1 MRFIYQF
8 LLTSCILFFNHLA
21 IGQSLTFKRGGKII
35 KTLSFEELKTKRA
48 SVKVSDPISKAETQY
63 QGVAFKDVLET
74 VYGTDWRSAG
84 EELIFTAEDG
94 YQPSIPLSLFLNNT
108 SYLAFGKDDG
118 EFSLES
124 EGKKIELSPYYLI
137 WENIKNTRIKEKS
150 ASIWPY
156 QIASI
161 DLVFFKEKFGRMA
174 PDENVSSGAKEG
186 FLVFRE
192 KCMSCH
198 KINGEGAETGIDLN
212 QPVPKIL
219 IYNKKWFKKWIL
231 EPKSIRPE
239 TSMPGLISTDIQA
252 SKNISSLISYLEAMS
267 KSFK

>member
-8 LLTSCILFFNHLA
+8 ILTTCLLSFHPSA
-21 IGQSLTFKRGGKII
+21 IGKSLAFKRGGKIM
-35 KTLSFEELKTKRA
+35 KTLSFDELKAKK
-48 SVKVSDPISKAETQY
+48 SSIKVFDPISKAETQY
-63 QGVAFKDVLET
+63 QGVAFKDILET
-74 VYGTDWRSAG
+74 VYGSDWRSAG

-94 YQPSIPLSLFLNNT
+94 YQPSIPISVFLSNT
-108 SYLAFGKDDG
+108 SYLAFAKDDG

-137 WENIKNTRIKEKS
+137 WENIKNARIREKS

-174 PDENVSSGAKEG
+174 PDDTVSTAAKEG

-198 KINGEGAETGIDLN
+198 KMNGEGAETGIDLN

-219 IYNKKWFKKWIL
+219 IYNNKWFKKWIL
-231 EPKSIRPE
+231 EPKSIRPD
-239 TSMPGLISTDIQA
+239 TTMPGLISTDVQA
-252 SKNISSLISYLEAMS
+252 SKNISSLIHYLEAMS
-267 KSFK
+267 KAYK